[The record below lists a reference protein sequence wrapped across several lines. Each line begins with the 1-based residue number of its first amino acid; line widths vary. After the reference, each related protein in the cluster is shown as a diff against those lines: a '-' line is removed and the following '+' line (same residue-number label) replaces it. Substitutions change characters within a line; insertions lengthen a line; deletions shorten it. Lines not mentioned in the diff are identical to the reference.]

1 MKEKIR
7 KFLQETLLRN
17 GDTAGFSDDDSLVK
31 SQRMD
36 SLDLMDLLLFI
47 EEHYAI
53 PTQKMGED
61 MSILDTLN
69 SIVEYV
75 IQNRD

>member
-31 SQRMD
+31 SQRLD
-36 SLDLMDLLLFI
+36 SLDVMDLLLFI

-53 PTQKMGED
+53 PTHALGED
-61 MSILDTLN
+61 VTVIDSLNLIIHYVGRNLD
-69 SIVEYV
+69 
-75 IQNRD
+75 

>member
-31 SQRMD
+31 SQRLD

-53 PTQKMGED
+53 STSKLGED
-61 MSILDTLN
+61 VTVVDSLN
-69 SIVEYV
+69 LMVDYISRNLE
-75 IQNRD
+75 

>member
-17 GDTAGFSDDDSLVK
+17 GDTVGFTDDDSLVK
-31 SQRMD
+31 SQRLD

-47 EEHYAI
+47 EENYAI
-53 PTQKMGED
+53 PTHKMGED
-61 MSILDTLN
+61 MTVLDSLN
-69 SIVEYV
+69 LIVRYV
-75 IQNRD
+75 SLNAE

>member
-31 SQRMD
+31 SQRLD

-47 EEHYAI
+47 EEDYAI
-53 PTQKMGED
+53 PTHTLGED
-61 MSILDTLN
+61 MTVLDSLN
-69 SIVEYV
+69 LIVDYV
-75 IQNRD
+75 NRNSN